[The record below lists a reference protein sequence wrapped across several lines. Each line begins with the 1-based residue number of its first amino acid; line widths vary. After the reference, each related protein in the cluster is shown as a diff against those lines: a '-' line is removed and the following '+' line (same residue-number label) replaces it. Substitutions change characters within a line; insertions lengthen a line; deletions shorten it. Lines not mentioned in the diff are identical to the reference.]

1 MENNYPQI
9 IDRLT
14 PDFQGAIWIGN
25 SPLSENIPG
34 FKELN
39 YIFDGLIS
47 QAIHSY
53 TKEQMN
59 NPLSFFTKCFGEDFF
74 LYYFIN
80 NFELPISLPKNR
92 TENNNKVLIINATL
106 EGKIQTEKIE
116 KSFPAFQFEL
126 LEFPKQ

>member
-1 MENNYPQI
+1 MENKNPQI
-9 IDRLT
+9 IDRLSQ
-14 PDFQGAIWIGN
+14 DFQGAIWIGN
-25 SPLSENIPG
+25 SPLNENIPG

-53 TKEQMN
+53 SKEQMST
-59 NPLSFFTKCFGEDFF
+59 PLSFFTKSFGEDFF

-80 NFELPISLPKNR
+80 NVELPISLPKNR
-92 TENNNKVLIINATL
+92 IENKNKVLIINASL